1 MAKAKGLG
9 DKITASADLAGKVTK
24 PLNNFNNYNNF
35 NKGFG
40 NQSGL
45 SSKDKDF
52 KSQP

>member
-1 MAKAKGLG
+1 MAKAEGAG
-9 DKITASADLAGKVTK
+9 AKITASADLAGKVTK

>member
-9 DKITASADLAGKVTK
+9 DKITTSANLAEKVTK
-24 PLNNFNNYNNF
+24 PFNDFNNYNNF

-40 NQSGL
+40 NQTGL